1 MKVGDLTQLE
11 IDFTNINAL
20 RATEPSAAQNK
31 NNACPNS
38 PKGYR
43 DGALV
48 IRVTSATGEPDQGKV
63 LHETALYEHLKKD
76 TLIAPYNTTAQIGC
90 GKDGDSYRQYKD
102 PTKFTGSTAGSSG
115 TGSGVTVG
123 GGGTVSASPAARYRP
138 RRVHRYRSRPAQLER
153 IDHLLSW

>member
-123 GGGTVSASPAARYRP
+123 GGGTGVGFSGSSGTGLGVYTGTDLGRHNWRELITY
-138 RRVHRYRSRPAQLER
+138 
-153 IDHLLSW
+153 